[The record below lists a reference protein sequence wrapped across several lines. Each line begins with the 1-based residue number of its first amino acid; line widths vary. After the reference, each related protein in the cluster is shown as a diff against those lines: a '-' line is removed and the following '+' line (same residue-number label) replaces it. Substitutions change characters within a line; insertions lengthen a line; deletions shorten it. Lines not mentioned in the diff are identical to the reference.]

1 MRCGGSVRGTLN
13 GTSFSIG
20 KDKPNLH
27 ALIRA
32 VITKSR
38 REASQVALASLSTIS
53 AGQSEA
59 IALAYFGGQT
69 YAEVAAALNLSL
81 PAVKAR
87 IRDGFRN
94 LRHSMG
100 PAGAD

>member
-1 MRCGGSVRGTLN
+1 MLP
-13 GTSFSIG
+13 TSQRPQTAAGI
-20 KDKPNLH
+20 KPARSYQSSNNQ
-27 ALIRA
+27 
-32 VITKSR
+32 SR

-69 YAEVAAALNLSL
+69 YAEAAATLNLSL
-81 PAVKAR
+81 PAAKAR

-100 PAGAD
+100 PAGTD